1 MATYRRKGLFMKN
14 SMTKMIALLSALTLI
29 TGAAASCGKDEPKTK
44 EVKKASEIMTNS
56 YRAEK
61 IECDIPINQ
70 ETGYIDGMAKL
81 GDSGKVLVYGNDYGS
96 NLPLLYLTDED
107 FLSVEK
113 VDFTPDIPEN
123 AQSYYNISV
132 TQDGTIVILG
142 TINDYGDFEMP
153 NYDDPDF
160 DYESFD
166 FEAMEA
172 ARKTI
177 YKIYTI
183 SETGEIL
190 AEAELEKFDDI
201 SSEEMYMSGSYMAIS
216 NDRIFLPMNDKNY
229 IFDTN
234 GKKIAELD
242 TGDMNYVNQNCVSA
256 DGRLA
261 LAGYG
266 KSSECIK
273 FFDIET
279 LKPSGDDI
287 SFEGTPVTN
296 IYGIFTGNGD
306 FPLYIS
312 TSSGFFTIDKDGK
325 PEELINWQDSDLGQS
340 SPSAIIALENSDF
353 IAYIND
359 YQTGDSGL
367 YRLTRRE
374 ASELENTKVIT
385 IGMLYDD
392 WSVSSKITEFNK
404 ESTDLRIKT
413 VNYSQYDVYD
423 EETQEMTSTAS
434 EQLKKDIIAGNA
446 PDMIVTYDFS
456 VISSLASKG
465 VYADLGDFISKE
477 SDLSE
482 DDIMPN
488 VLEASKIGGKLY
500 ALSPSFDIQT
510 MAVKTK
516 FFDKENWTFDDM
528 IETYNNGPEGM
539 ALFYDDTKQ
548 SVFNNFIYMSND
560 YLDYENGTCHFDS
573 PDFIKLLE
581 FANQFPDDSE
591 GFDWENATDDET
603 QTYWNE
609 QEVAHMNDKALIRS
623 IYMSEFREYSR
634 YKHGIFNDDITLVGA
649 PSSDGRGATIS
660 LGTSF
665 AILNDSP
672 CKDECWSFI
681 KGFFSDEYYEG
692 QQYYYGMPSVTSA
705 FEKKAE
711 ESMERPYWVNDETG
725 EKEYYDDSYWVSDH
739 EVKID
744 PLTKEEKDYLVNYI
758 KGATKRSGD
767 YDQDVYKIIDDEV
780 EAYFK
785 GEKTAQEAAD
795 VIQNRVSI
803 LVSEK
808 S

>member
-1 MATYRRKGLFMKN
+1 MKN
-14 SMTKMIALLSALTLI
+14 TMTRMIALLSALTLI
-29 TGAAASCGKDEPKTK
+29 TGAAASCGKNEPKTK

-61 IECDIPINQ
+61 IESDIMFDQ
-70 ETGYIDGMAKL
+70 KTGYIDGMARL
-81 GDSGKVLVYGNDYGS
+81 GDSGKVLVYGTDYES
-96 NLPLLYLTDED
+96 NAPLLYLTDEE

-113 VDFTPDIPEN
+113 IDFAPDLPEN
-123 AQSYYNISV
+123 NQSFYNTSV
-132 TQDGTIVILG
+132 AYDGTIVILA

-166 FEAMEA
+166 FDAMEA
-172 ARKTI
+172 ARKTT

-183 SETGEIL
+183 SETGEVL
-190 AEAELEKFDDI
+190 TEAELEPLGDTSAED
-201 SSEEMYMSGSYMAIS
+201 MYMSGSYMAIS
-216 NDRIFLPMNDKNY
+216 ADKIFLPLNEKNY
-229 IFDTN
+229 IVDTN

-242 TGDMNYVNQNCVSA
+242 TGDMNYINQSCVSA

-261 LAGYG
+261 VAGYG

-273 FFDIET
+273 FFDLET
-279 LKPSGDDI
+279 FKPSGDEL
-287 SFEGTPVTN
+287 SFEGTPLSN
-296 IYGIFTGNGD
+296 IYNIFTGNED
-306 FPLYIS
+306 YPLYVS
-312 TSSGFFTIDKDGK
+312 TSGGFFTIDKDGK

-340 SPSAIIALENSDF
+340 GPSAIIALENSDF

-392 WSVSSKITEFNK
+392 WSVSSQITKFNK
-404 ESTDLRIKT
+404 EQSDIRIKT

-423 EETQEMTSTAS
+423 EESEKMTNTSA
-434 EQLKKDIIAGNA
+434 EQLKKDIIAGKA

-465 VYADLGDFISKE
+465 VYADLSDFISKD

-488 VLEASKIGGKLY
+488 VLEASKINGKLY
-500 ALSPSFDIQT
+500 SLSPSFSVQT
-510 MAVKTK
+510 MALKTK
-516 FFDKENWTFDDM
+516 FFDKENWTFDDL
-528 IETYNNGPEGM
+528 IETYNNAPEGM
-539 ALFYDDTKQ
+539 QLFYDDTKQ
-548 SVFNNFIYMSND
+548 NVMSSFIYNMLSD
-560 YLDYENGTCHFDS
+560 YIDYENGTCHFDS
-573 PDFIKLLE
+573 PDFLKLLE
-581 FANQFPDDSE
+581 FSNQFPDDSE
-591 GFDWENATDDET
+591 GFDWENASDDEM

-609 QEVAHMNDKALIRS
+609 QETAHLNDKALLRS
-623 IYMSEFREYSR
+623 LYLYELREYAR
-634 YKHGIFNDDITLVGA
+634 EKHGYFNDDITLVGF
-649 PSSDGRGATIS
+649 PSSDGCGASIS
-660 LGTSF
+660 FGTSF

-672 CKDECWSFI
+672 SQDECWNFI
-681 KGFFSDEYYEG
+681 KNFFTDEYYENG
-692 QQYYYGMPSVTSA
+692 NNYSFPVMTSA

-711 ESMERPYWVNDETG
+711 ESMERPYWINEETG
-725 EKEYYDDSYWVSDH
+725 EKEYYDDSYWINNTSVN
-739 EVKID
+739 ID
-744 PLTKEEKDYLVNYI
+744 PLTKEEKDYLVEYI
-758 KGATKRSGD
+758 KGATKRTGD
-767 YDQDVYKIIDDEV
+767 YDQEIYEIIE
-780 EAYFK
+780 EEIQAYFK
-785 GEKTAQEAAD
+785 GEKSAQDAVD

>member
-1 MATYRRKGLFMKN
+1 MKN

-29 TGAAASCGKDEPKTK
+29 TGAAASCGKNEPKTK

-70 ETGYIDGMAKL
+70 ETGYIDGMARL
-81 GDSGKVLVYGNDYGS
+81 GDSGKVLIYGTDYE
-96 NLPLLYLTDED
+96 NNAPLLYLTDED

-123 AQSYYNISV
+123 
-132 TQDGTIVILG
+132 TQTYFNTAIAPDGTIVILS

-166 FEAMEA
+166 FDAMES
-172 ARKTI
+172 ARKTT

-183 SETGEIL
+183 SEAGEVL
-190 AEAELEKFDDI
+190 SEAELEKFDDI
-201 SSEEMYMSGSYMAIS
+201 SSEEMYMSGNYMAIS
-216 NDRIFLPMNDKNY
+216 SDRIFLPMNDKNY

-234 GKKIAELD
+234 GKKIAEID
-242 TGDMNYVNQNCVSA
+242 TDDMNYVNQGCVSA

-266 KSSECIK
+266 KSGECIN
-273 FFDIET
+273 FFDLET
-279 LKPSGDDI
+279 FKPSGDEL
-287 SFEGTPVTN
+287 SFEGTPLSN
-296 IYGIFTGNGD
+296 IYSIFTGNED
-306 FPLYIS
+306 YPLYVS

-340 SPSAIIALENSDF
+340 GPSAVIALENSDF
-353 IAYIND
+353 IAYIYD
-359 YQTGDSGL
+359 YQTGESGL
-367 YRLTRRE
+367 YRLTRRD

-392 WSVSSKITEFNK
+392 WAVSSQITKFNK
-404 ESTDLRIKT
+404 ESSDLRIKT
-413 VNYSQYDVYD
+413 VNYDQYNVYD
-423 EETQEMTSTAS
+423 EETQEMTSSST

-465 VYADLGDFISKE
+465 VYADLGDFISKD

-488 VLEASKIGGKLY
+488 VLEASKINGKLY
-500 ALSPSFDIQT
+500 GLSPSFTVQT

-516 FFDKENWTFDDM
+516 FFDKENWTLDDL
-528 IETYNNGPEGM
+528 IETYNNAPEGM
-539 ALFYDDTKQ
+539 ELFYDDTKQ
-548 SVFNNFIYMSND
+548 NVFNSFIYMAGN
-560 YLDYENGTCHFDS
+560 YIDYENGTCHFDS
-573 PDFIKLLE
+573 PDFLKFLE

-591 GFDWENATDDET
+591 GFDWENSTDDEM

-609 QEVAHMNDKALIRS
+609 QETAHMNDKALIRQL
-623 IYMSEFREYSR
+623 YMSEFREFAR
-634 YKHGIFNDDITLVGA
+634 YKQGIFNDDITLVGA
-649 PSSDGRGATIS
+649 PSSDGKGASIS

-672 CKDECWSFI
+672 CKDECWNFI

-692 QQYYYGMPSVTSA
+692 QQYYYGLPTVTSA

-711 ESMERPYWVNDETG
+711 ESMERPFWVNDETG

-758 KGATKRSGD
+758 KGATKRAGD
-767 YDQDVYKIIDDEV
+767 YDEDVYKIIDDEI